1 LSTSSNAS
9 LLSDK
14 TLLSSFSY
22 FSDWVISSDGG
33 EVPTFLISRSDID
46 SVVCL
51 TLLRVEDF
59 LSGDFLEDFDLEDP
73 FLTLSLATGSYFS
86 SFSIFCSIRPISKQK
101 SLILFLDMK
110 G

>member
-1 LSTSSNAS
+1 M
-9 LLSDK
+9 
-14 TLLSSFSY
+14 
-22 FSDWVISSDGG
+22 
-33 EVPTFLISRSDID
+33 PTFLISRSDID

-51 TLLRVEDF
+51 TLLRVEAF